1 MYALDIASL
10 IVITLSVI
18 WAVHRG
24 FAEELSAVIAW
35 GGAIMLC
42 YFLYHF
48 LAERLEPWMS
58 DEKSSRTVAIIV
70 SFIVLLVI
78 MRMVTR
84 SFGQFLKKNLFGNL
98 DRILGI
104 VFGALRGYLVLVIV
118 FIGLRYFF
126 PDTSQEL
133 LTSDSH
139 AAAPLQA
146 GLNCYDKI
154 RDRIQN
160 PPSLSKKTN
169 LDAGPALDE
178 PDTAIEDDPET
189 SDGLQE
195 P

>member
-1 MYALDIASL
+1 MSTLDIASL

-118 FIGLRYFF
+118 FIGMRYFF

-133 LTSDSH
+133 LSSDSH

-154 RDRIQN
+154 RNRIQN

>member
-1 MYALDIASL
+1 MQTLDIVSI
-10 IVITLSVI
+10 IVITLSVL

-35 GGAIMLC
+35 GGAIVLC

-48 LAERLEPWMS
+48 LSERLTPWIN

-70 SFIVLLVI
+70 SFIVLLVVT
-78 MRMVTR
+78 RMLTR
-84 SFGQFLKKNLFGNL
+84 SFGQFLKKNIFGNL
-98 DRILGI
+98 DRVLGI
-104 VFGALRGYLVLVIV
+104 VFGALRGYLVLVIA

-126 PDTSQEL
+126 PDTAQEL

-146 GLNCYDKI
+146 GLNCYDSI
-154 RDRIQN
+154 RDRMQKG
-160 PPSLSKKTN
+160 PSISEKFEKN
-169 LDAGPALDE
+169 DLDSGAAIDD
-178 PDTAIEDDPET
+178 PDTST
-189 SDGLQE
+189 GLQE

>member
-1 MYALDIASL
+1 MYALDIACL
-10 IVITLSVI
+10 IVILLSVI

-35 GGAIMLC
+35 GSAITLC

-48 LAERLEPWMS
+48 LAERLEPWMG
-58 DEKSSRTVAIIV
+58 DEKSSRTVAIIG

-160 PPSLSKKTN
+160 PPSLSKKTK
-169 LDAGPALDE
+169 LDAPPALVE
-178 PDTAIEDDPET
+178 PDTGIEDDLDT
-189 SDGLQE
+189 SDGPQE

>member
-1 MYALDIASL
+1 MSTLDIASL

-35 GGAIMLC
+35 GGAITLC

-58 DEKSSRTVAIIV
+58 DEQSSRTVAIIV

-118 FIGLRYFF
+118 FIGMRYFY
-126 PDTSQEL
+126 PDKSQEL
-133 LTSDSH
+133 LSSDSH

-154 RDRIQN
+154 RNRIQN

-169 LDAGPALDE
+169 LDAGPALDK